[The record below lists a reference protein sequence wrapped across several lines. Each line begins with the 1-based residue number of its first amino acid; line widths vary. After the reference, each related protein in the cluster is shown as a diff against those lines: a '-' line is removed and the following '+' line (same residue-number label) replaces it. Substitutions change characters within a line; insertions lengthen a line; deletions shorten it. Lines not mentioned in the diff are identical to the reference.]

1 MKALT
6 KCCVSF
12 VLLFS
17 LASCTWSQTEV
28 MKGTVIIIGRTKDQV
43 VVAADSRATLKNSHN
58 DDYCKIS
65 AFGNNLIF
73 VSAGIRKFDLPG
85 KAPAV
90 WDSYKVARVASID
103 QTKDVQRVA
112 EDWGASSAGI
122 IDPLASVNP
131 LKFMRQLETHGKIIT
146 IGVFAGIDPD
156 GGITATYAKLIIHP
170 AASDASKVVT
180 YAVQKNVSSSTLI
193 QWTIIG
199 EAAIASEFLAD
210 KTPRARSGWADGN
223 SAPAEID
230 SQEDLAL
237 NAARLVK
244 WTIQYGPPSVG
255 GMVDEIMVD
264 KEGTHWLHRKVACK
278 ATE

>member
-1 MKALT
+1 
-6 KCCVSF
+6 
-12 VLLFS
+12 
-17 LASCTWSQTEV
+17 
-28 MKGTVIIIGRTKDQV
+28 
-43 VVAADSRATLKNSHN
+43 
-58 DDYCKIS
+58 
-65 AFGNNLIF
+65 
-73 VSAGIRKFDLPG
+73 
-85 KAPAV
+85 
-90 WDSYKVARVASID
+90 
-103 QTKDVQRVA
+103 
-112 EDWGASSAGI
+112 
-122 IDPLASVNP
+122 
-131 LKFMRQLETHGKIIT
+131 MRQLETHGKIIT